1 MTQADITMTQVMV
14 ELASSSIGIV
24 LVAITERG
32 IRAVQI
38 GDDTTSLEREL
49 QQRLPGATI
58 VKADDN
64 ARRLAQKVA
73 DQIDNPDTT
82 DDLPL
87 DIDGTDFQKS
97 VWQALR
103 EIPAGSTISYTELAE
118 RIGKPAAVRAVAH
131 ACAENAHAVLIP
143 CHRVVRSDGSL
154 AGYRWGLERKRL
166 LLEREATATAC
177 CTA

>member
-1 MTQADITMTQVMV
+1 MTNETVMV
-14 ELASSSIGIV
+14 ELASSYLGIV

-38 GDDTTSLEREL
+38 GDDADALQKELKARLPDATLTAADRAAREL
-49 QQRLPGATI
+49 A
-58 VKADDN
+58 K
-64 ARRLAQKVA
+64 KVA
-73 DQIDNPDTT
+73 DYIDAPDS
-82 DDLPL
+82 DADLPL

-103 EIPAGSTISYTELAE
+103 EIPAGSTVSYTELAE
-118 RIGKPAAVRAVAH
+118 RIGRPAAVRAVAH
-131 ACAENAHAVLIP
+131 ACAENAHAVIIP
-143 CHRVVRSDGSL
+143 CHRAVRSDGSL

>member
-1 MTQADITMTQVMV
+1 MRVMV
-14 ELASSSIGIV
+14 ELASSSLGIV

-38 GDDTTSLEREL
+38 GDDAARLEDEL
-49 QQRLPGATI
+49 RMRMPAATL
-58 VKADDN
+58 AAPDEAARTL
-64 ARRLAQKVA
+64 ARRVA
-73 DQIDNPDTT
+73 DYINSPE
-82 DDLPL
+82 DDSELPL
-87 DIDGTDFQKS
+87 DIEGTAFQKS

-103 EIPAGSTISYTELAE
+103 EIPAGTTISYTELAS

-143 CHRVVRSDGSL
+143 CHRAVRSDGSL
-154 AGYRWGLERKRL
+154 AGYRWGLERKRR

>member
-1 MTQADITMTQVMV
+1 MTNETVMV
-14 ELASSSIGIV
+14 ELASSSLGIV

-38 GDDTTSLEREL
+38 GDDEDALHNEL
-49 QQRLPGATI
+49 KARMPNATLT
-58 VKADDN
+58 KADST
-64 ARRLAQKVA
+64 ARALARTVA
-73 DQIDNPDTT
+73 DYIDSPDS
-82 DDLPL
+82 DADLPL

-97 VWQALR
+97 VWSALR
-103 EIPAGSTISYTELAE
+103 EIPAGSTMSYTELAE
-118 RIGKPAAVRAVAH
+118 RIGRPAAVRAVAH

-143 CHRVVRSDGSL
+143 CHRAVRSDGTL